1 MNNFLQ
7 ALRDKGFK
15 LTPQRRAV
23 IDALIDC
30 APFPTAQDI
39 YHHVKEAAPDVS
51 LDTVY
56 RNLTLLIQLGMVN
69 QVNLPGRGGSAF
81 EIVTE
86 NHRHHHHLICLACG
100 KAECIDY
107 CPVIPTDLVQ
117 AKERGFTVVS
127 HSLEFYG
134 YCRSCRSA
142 G

>member
-1 MNNFLQ
+1 MDTFLHL
-7 ALRDKGFK
+7 LRSKGFK

-23 IDALIDC
+23 IAALLAC

-39 YHHVKEAAPDVS
+39 HRHVKETAPDVS

-56 RNLTLLIQLGMVN
+56 RNLTLLCRLGIVS
-69 QVNLPGRGGSAF
+69 QVSLPGHGGHVF
-81 EIVTE
+81 EIVAG
-86 NHRHHHHLICLACG
+86 NHHHHLICLACG
-100 KAECIDY
+100 RAECIDY
-107 CPVIPTDLVQ
+107 CPVVPHDLAQ

-134 YCRSCRSA
+134 YCRTCRSA

>member
-1 MNNFLQ
+1 MDTFLHL
-7 ALRDKGFK
+7 LRSKGFK

-23 IDALIDC
+23 VAALQTC

-39 YHHVKEAAPDVS
+39 YRHIKETAPDVS

-56 RNLTLLIQLGMVN
+56 RNLTLLCRLGVVS
-69 QVNLPGRGGSAF
+69 QVNLPGGSAY
-81 EIVTE
+81 EIVDG
-86 NHRHHHHLICLACG
+86 HHHHHLICLSCG
-100 KAECIDY
+100 QAECIDY
-107 CPVIPTDLVQ
+107 CPVIPHDLAQ

-134 YCRSCRSA
+134 YCRTCRSA